1 MILENVFF
9 TEIELEKGNL
19 DEFVEKGWYAL
30 NVHTEYPEEEV
41 GNNAFLD
48 WARDLFW
55 IKQNHIVIVVKG
67 NITDDVKEIIDCI
80 SEFWDRNLATSNKE
94 DYKKKVDFI
103 LLG

>member
-9 TEIELEKGNL
+9 TEIELQKGNL
-19 DEFVEKGWYAL
+19 DEFVEKGWIAL
-30 NVHTEYPEEEV
+30 KVNEAYPEEEI
-41 GNNAFLD
+41 GNDAFLD

-80 SEFWDRNLATSNKE
+80 SEFWDRNLSTSKKE
-94 DYKKKVDFI
+94 DYKKKVEFV